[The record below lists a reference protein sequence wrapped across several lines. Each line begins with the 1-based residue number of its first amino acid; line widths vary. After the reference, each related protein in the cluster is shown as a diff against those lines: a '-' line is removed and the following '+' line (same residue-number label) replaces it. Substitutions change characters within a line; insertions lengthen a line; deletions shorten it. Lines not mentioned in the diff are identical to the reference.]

1 MIEIINPE
9 EEPEMEFNP
18 QFEDNEEEQENAPLA
33 PIVEMQT
40 KAEEPKEESHEEDK
54 GPNLSEQWKDLADYL
69 QDNLNMKAEQDELF
83 AKTLSKENKSMN
95 ECLKYIIGEIQ
106 NEAIRNG
113 GCGCFHNDAR
123 LVELAIHY
131 YDEDDIKIRGMFAKV
146 AMTSTRPASTSI
158 PSTKPAF
165 TPPTPIHKPEPAEPK
180 KGSKEWKKREL
191 AKVELSLFDF

>member
-18 QFEDNEEEQENAPLA
+18 QFDEEEEEQENAPLA

-40 KAEEPKEESHEEDK
+40 KAEEQKEEDK
-54 GPNLSEQWKDLADYL
+54 GPNLAEQWKDLADYL
-69 QDNLNMKAEQDELF
+69 QDNLNRKAEQDELF

-113 GCGCFHNDAR
+113 GCGCFHNNAR

-146 AMTSTRPASTSI
+146 AMTSTM
-158 PSTKPAF
+158 PSQTITKPSF
-165 TPPTPIHKPEPAEPK
+165 TPPTTTHKPEPAEPK
-180 KGSKEWKKREL
+180 KGTKEWKKKEL